1 MARYTYIRPKKPL
14 PVLAVILLDTLLFLG
29 AVAVFC
35 YFHHIRDLW
44 GIGKSES
51 STGMQGIP
59 LESTPPAETDAP
71 PAGENAP
78 TFDFGDFGTSF
89 PTVFLWKGEPVL
101 LESDTG
107 IRTYLETANLPTLA
121 GIQRDSSRY
130 LGLYHSDSIF
140 LTAEEVG
147 VHLGTHHVTYYL
159 YDVYV
164 KNIENFFTVAVDE
177 KVKMNAIQPFSYRI
191 TGTDGRPYL
200 TYPAVLAM
208 GGDFWGNANMTLF
221 ALRNGEILRDSRTI
235 ATDICV
241 LYQNGVMEVISAQN
255 FDYSSIMDKEPWQIW
270 EFGPALMD
278 NSGNVADTAHA
289 AYFNEGFT
297 ESRQPR
303 ASLGYFEPGHYCFI
317 LADGR
322 SVQSDGIRL
331 SQLAEIYR
339 QLGCLT
345 SYNLDGGD
353 SAQSVFNGKEHRID
367 EERAGNGQGQREL
380 FDIIGIGEVVPE

>member
-1 MARYTYIRPKKPL
+1 M
-14 PVLAVILLDTLLFLG
+14 PVAVVILLDTLLFLA

-44 GIGKSES
+44 GLGGSDRKPS
-51 STGMQGIP
+51 GMHSIS
-59 LESTPPAETDAP
+59 LESTAPDETDASP
-71 PAGENAP
+71 QVSL
-78 TFDFGDFGTSF
+78 DFGDFGTSF
-89 PTVFLWKGEPVL
+89 PTVFLWTGEPVL
-101 LESDTG
+101 MENDEG
-107 IRTYLETANLPTLA
+107 IRTYLKTAKLPTLS
-121 GIQRDSSRY
+121 GIQRDSSQY
-130 LGLYHSDSIF
+130 LGLYHSENVF

-147 VHLGTHHVTYYL
+147 VTLGNHHVTYYL

-177 KVKMNAIQPFSYRI
+177 KVKMNAIQPFYYQI
-191 TGTDGRPYL
+191 KGTNGKPYV
-200 TYPAVLAM
+200 TYPAVLAI
-208 GGDFWGNANMTLF
+208 GGDFWGNANTTLL
-221 ALRNGEILRDSRTI
+221 ALRNGEILRDSQNI
-235 ATDICV
+235 GSDICV
-241 LYQNGVMEVISAQN
+241 LYQDGTMEVVTN
-255 FDYSSIMDKEPWQIW
+255 REFDRNAILAKRPWQIW

-278 NSGNVADTAHA
+278 NDGNVVDTTHVAF
-289 AYFNEGFT
+289 FNEGFT
-297 ESRQPR
+297 EARHPR

-317 LADGR
+317 LVDGR

-339 QLGCLT
+339 QLGCRT

-380 FDIIGIGEVVPE
+380 FDIIGIGEVAPE